1 MVSTSST
8 TDDGSA
14 PRASATSYIQRSM
27 LAGILMLQTIALV
40 PFAAVLLPL
49 TDLSTGTAVAIG
61 VGLPL
66 ASLLAAG
73 MLRTSFGVW
82 FGWAVEVVTVLT
94 GIVVPL
100 MWGLGLVFLALYAGS
115 WFLGAKID
123 RERAERTAAW
133 EAEQAE
139 QAGH

>member
-1 MVSTSST
+1 MT
-8 TDDGSA
+8 
-14 PRASATSYIQRSM
+14 YLQRTM
-27 LAGILMLQTIALV
+27 CAGILLLQAVALV

-49 TDLSTGTAVAIG
+49 TDLSTSSAVALG

-73 MLRTSFGVW
+73 SLRTRVGGW
-82 FGWAVEVVTVLT
+82 FGWAVEIATVLT
-94 GIVVPL
+94 GLVVPL

-115 WFLGAKID
+115 WFLGRRID

-133 EAEQAE
+133 EAEQAAE
-139 QAGH
+139 QGH

>member
-1 MVSTSST
+1 MT
-8 TDDGSA
+8 
-14 PRASATSYIQRSM
+14 YIQRSM
-27 LAGILMLQTIALV
+27 CAGILMLQTIALV

-49 TDLSTGTAVAIG
+49 TDLATGTAVALG

-66 ASLLAAG
+66 ASLVAAG
-73 MLRTSFGVW
+73 MLRTRAGQW
-82 FGWAVEVVTVLT
+82 FGWAVEVATVLT
-94 GIVVPL
+94 GLVVPL

-115 WFLGAKID
+115 WALGRKID

-139 QAGH
+139 QSEQPEQAASAEPTQGH